1 MQTYLAPKKRL
12 IPLLVVSIIFLLA
25 VLLAL
30 FWSPNHLFLVI
41 DIGIPI
47 IIVALLATWWLSR
60 KQLDSLYLMMNNAYL
75 RYRQGVA
82 SQMIDYDTFVGNFM
96 EENDPDRQH
105 YRYWRHMRHHTDTLN
120 RNFVHRLLTDHR
132 EEAERH
138 FSQEYEGHELPLE
151 KFKELC
157 ELNKIAPIGEGKSET
172 TKEMPSSGNC
182 RPTSKPSKAE
192 DNRRSFESVLTDKD
206 IELLV
211 ECINKL
217 GIIETYEHEEIT
229 ADDLKDFLDSVS
241 KPECRSL
248 VLIKNKEFAYLFKSL
263 SAYRLIAAQWQAP
276 IYQNHLL
283 VTFSK
288 KEYITRQN
296 LSVSANKAAEVP
308 PDGAQVTDQY
318 IDTIRQLHRLK

>member
-12 IPLLVVSIIFLLA
+12 IPLLAASIIFLLA
-25 VLLAL
+25 VLLVL
-30 FWSPNHLFLVI
+30 FLSPSHLLLVI

-96 EENDPDRQH
+96 EENDPCRQH

-120 RNFVHRLLTDHR
+120 RNFVHRLLTDHK
-132 EEAERH
+132 EEAERY
-138 FSQEYEGHELPLE
+138 FSQDYEGHELPLE

-172 TKEMPSSGNC
+172 TKEKPSSGNC
-182 RPTSKPSKAE
+182 CPTSKPSKTE

-206 IELLV
+206 TELLV

-217 GIIETYEHEEIT
+217 GIIETSEHEEIT
-229 ADDLKDFLDSVS
+229 TEDLKDFLDSVS
-241 KPECRSL
+241 KPECQSL

-288 KEYITRQN
+288 KKYITRQN
-296 LSVSANKAAEVP
+296 LSVSANKAVEVP

>member
-12 IPLLVVSIIFLLA
+12 IPLLAASIIFLLA
-25 VLLAL
+25 VLLVL
-30 FWSPNHLFLVI
+30 FLSPSHLLLVI

-47 IIVALLATWWLSR
+47 IIVALLFTGWLSR
-60 KQLDSLYLMMNNAYL
+60 KQLDSLYLMMNNAYI

-96 EENDPDRQH
+96 EENDPCRQH

-157 ELNKIAPIGEGKSET
+157 ELNKIAPIGEGESET

-182 RPTSKPSKAE
+182 LPTSKPSKTE

-217 GIIETYEHEEIT
+217 GIIETCEHEEIT
-229 ADDLKDFLDSVS
+229 TDDLKDFLDSVS

-308 PDGAQVTDQY
+308 PDGAQVSDQY

>member
-12 IPLLVVSIIFLLA
+12 IPLLAASIIFLLA
-25 VLLAL
+25 VLLVL
-30 FWSPNHLFLVI
+30 FLSPSHLLLVI

-60 KQLDSLYLMMNNAYL
+60 KQLDSLYLMMNNAYI

-82 SQMIDYDTFVGNFM
+82 SQMIDYDTFVGNFI
-96 EENDPDRQH
+96 EENDPCRQH

-132 EEAERH
+132 EEAERY

-157 ELNKIAPIGEGKSET
+157 ELNKIAPIGEEKSET
-172 TKEMPSSGNC
+172 KREMPSSGNC
-182 RPTSKPSKAE
+182 LPTSNPSKTE

-229 ADDLKDFLDSVS
+229 ADDLKEFLDSVS
-241 KPECRSL
+241 KPECQSL

>member
-12 IPLLVVSIIFLLA
+12 IPLLAASIIFLLA
-25 VLLAL
+25 VLLVL
-30 FWSPNHLFLVI
+30 FWSSTRLFLVI

-47 IIVALLATWWLSR
+47 IIAALFVTWWLSR

-82 SQMIDYDTFVGNFM
+82 SQMIDYDTFVGNFI

-182 RPTSKPSKAE
+182 RPTSNPSKTE
-192 DNRRSFESVLTDKD
+192 DNRRSLESVLTDKD

-241 KPECRSL
+241 KPECQSL

>member
-1 MQTYLAPKKRL
+1 
-12 IPLLVVSIIFLLA
+12 
-25 VLLAL
+25 
-30 FWSPNHLFLVI
+30 
-41 DIGIPI
+41 
-47 IIVALLATWWLSR
+47 
-60 KQLDSLYLMMNNAYL
+60 
-75 RYRQGVA
+75 
-82 SQMIDYDTFVGNFM
+82 
-96 EENDPDRQH
+96 
-105 YRYWRHMRHHTDTLN
+105 MRHHTDTLN

-157 ELNKIAPIGEGKSET
+157 ELNKIAPIGEGESET
-172 TKEMPSSGNC
+172 TKEMPSLGNC
-182 RPTSKPSKAE
+182 RPTSKPSKAD

-217 GIIETYEHEEIT
+217 GIIETCEHEEIT
-229 ADDLKDFLDSVS
+229 TDDLKDFLDSVS

-308 PDGAQVTDQY
+308 PDGAQVSDQY

>member
-12 IPLLVVSIIFLLA
+12 IPLLAASIIFLLA
-25 VLLAL
+25 VLLVL
-30 FWSPNHLFLVI
+30 FLSPSHLLLVI

-96 EENDPDRQH
+96 EENDPCRQH

-132 EEAERH
+132 EEAERY

-182 RPTSKPSKAE
+182 LPTSNPSKTE

-217 GIIETYEHEEIT
+217 GIIETSEHEEIT
-229 ADDLKDFLDSVS
+229 TEDLKDFLDSVS
-241 KPECRSL
+241 KPECQSL

-288 KEYITRQN
+288 KKYITRQN
-296 LSVSANKAAEVP
+296 LSVSANKAVEVP

>member
-25 VLLAL
+25 ALLVH

-47 IIVALLATWWLSR
+47 IIAALLFTWWLSH
-60 KQLDSLYLMMNNAYL
+60 KQLDSLYLMMNNAYI

-82 SQMIDYDTFVGNFM
+82 LQMIDYDTFVGNFM

-120 RNFVHRLLTDHR
+120 RDFIHRLLTDHKGET
-132 EEAERH
+132 EEA
-138 FSQEYEGHELPLE
+138 FSRKYDGHELPLE
-151 KFKELC
+151 EFKELC
-157 ELNKIAPIGEGKSET
+157 ELNKISPTDKRKSEP
-172 TKEMPSSGNC
+172 TKEMPSLGNC
-182 RPTSKPSKAE
+182 SPTSKPSKTE

-217 GIIETYEHEEIT
+217 GIIETCEHEEIT
-229 ADDLKDFLDSVS
+229 ADDLKDFLDSMS
-241 KPECRSL
+241 KPECQSL

-276 IYQNHLL
+276 VYQNHLL

>member
-12 IPLLVVSIIFLLA
+12 IPLLAASIIFLLA
-25 VLLAL
+25 VLLVL
-30 FWSPNHLFLVI
+30 FLSPSHLLLVI

-96 EENDPDRQH
+96 EENDPCRQH

-132 EEAERH
+132 EEAERY

-182 RPTSKPSKAE
+182 LPTSNPSKTE

-217 GIIETYEHEEIT
+217 GIIETSEHEEIT
-229 ADDLKDFLDSVS
+229 TEDLKDFLDSVS
-241 KPECRSL
+241 KPECQSL

-288 KEYITRQN
+288 KKYITRQN

-308 PDGAQVTDQY
+308 PDGAQVSDQY

>member
-12 IPLLVVSIIFLLA
+12 IPLLAASIIFLLA
-25 VLLAL
+25 VLLVL
-30 FWSPNHLFLVI
+30 FLSPSHLLLVI

-96 EENDPDRQH
+96 EENDPCRQH

-138 FSQEYEGHELPLE
+138 FSQKYEGHELPLE

-157 ELNKIAPIGEGKSET
+157 ELNKIAPIGEEKSET
-172 TKEMPSSGNC
+172 KREMPSSGNC
-182 RPTSKPSKAE
+182 LPTSNPSKTE

-217 GIIETYEHEEIT
+217 GIIETYEHEEVT

-241 KPECRSL
+241 KPECQSL

>member
-12 IPLLVVSIIFLLA
+12 IPLLAASIIFLLA
-25 VLLAL
+25 VLLVL
-30 FWSPNHLFLVI
+30 FLSPSHLLLVI

-47 IIVALLATWWLSR
+47 IIVALLFTGWLSR
-60 KQLDSLYLMMNNAYL
+60 KQLDSLYLMMNNAYI

-96 EENDPDRQH
+96 EENDPWRQH

-157 ELNKIAPIGEGKSET
+157 ELNKIAPIGEGESET
-172 TKEMPSSGNC
+172 TKEMPSLGNC
-182 RPTSKPSKAE
+182 RPTSKPSKAD

-308 PDGAQVTDQY
+308 PDGAQVSDQY

>member
-12 IPLLVVSIIFLLA
+12 IPLLAASIIFLLA
-25 VLLAL
+25 VLLVL
-30 FWSPNHLFLVI
+30 FLSPSHLLLVI

-96 EENDPDRQH
+96 EENDPCRQH

-182 RPTSKPSKAE
+182 LPTSNPSKTE

-217 GIIETYEHEEIT
+217 GIIETSEHEEIT
-229 ADDLKDFLDSVS
+229 TEDLKDFLDSVS
-241 KPECRSL
+241 KPECQSL

-308 PDGAQVTDQY
+308 PDGAQVSDQY

>member
-12 IPLLVVSIIFLLA
+12 IPLLAASIIFLLA
-25 VLLAL
+25 VLLVL
-30 FWSPNHLFLVI
+30 FLSPSHLLLVI

-96 EENDPDRQH
+96 EENDPCRQH

-132 EEAERH
+132 EEAERY

-182 RPTSKPSKAE
+182 LPTSNPSKTE

-217 GIIETYEHEEIT
+217 GIIETSEHEEIT
-229 ADDLKDFLDSVS
+229 TEDLKDFLDSVS
-241 KPECRSL
+241 KPECQSL

-308 PDGAQVTDQY
+308 PDGAQVSDQY

>member
-12 IPLLVVSIIFLLA
+12 IPLLAASIIFLLA
-25 VLLAL
+25 VLLVL
-30 FWSPNHLFLVI
+30 FLSPSHLLLVI

-96 EENDPDRQH
+96 EENDPCRQH

-132 EEAERH
+132 EEAERY

-157 ELNKIAPIGEGKSET
+157 ELNKIAPIGEG
-172 TKEMPSSGNC
+172 NC
-182 RPTSKPSKAE
+182 CPTSKPSKAD

-217 GIIETYEHEEIT
+217 GIIETSEHEEIT
-229 ADDLKDFLDSVS
+229 TEDLKDFLDSVS
-241 KPECRSL
+241 KPECQSL

-288 KEYITRQN
+288 KKYITRQN
-296 LSVSANKAAEVP
+296 LSVSANKAVEVP

>member
-1 MQTYLAPKKRL
+1 
-12 IPLLVVSIIFLLA
+12 
-25 VLLAL
+25 
-30 FWSPNHLFLVI
+30 
-41 DIGIPI
+41 
-47 IIVALLATWWLSR
+47 
-60 KQLDSLYLMMNNAYL
+60 
-75 RYRQGVA
+75 
-82 SQMIDYDTFVGNFM
+82 MIDYDTFVGNFM
-96 EENDPDRQH
+96 EENDPCRQH

-157 ELNKIAPIGEGKSET
+157 ELNKIAPIGEGESET
-172 TKEMPSSGNC
+172 TKEMPSLGNC
-182 RPTSKPSKAE
+182 RPTSKPSKAD

-217 GIIETYEHEEIT
+217 GIIETCEHEEIT
-229 ADDLKDFLDSVS
+229 TDDLKDFLDSVS

-308 PDGAQVTDQY
+308 PDGAQVSDQY

>member
-1 MQTYLAPKKRL
+1 
-12 IPLLVVSIIFLLA
+12 
-25 VLLAL
+25 
-30 FWSPNHLFLVI
+30 
-41 DIGIPI
+41 
-47 IIVALLATWWLSR
+47 
-60 KQLDSLYLMMNNAYL
+60 
-75 RYRQGVA
+75 
-82 SQMIDYDTFVGNFM
+82 
-96 EENDPDRQH
+96 
-105 YRYWRHMRHHTDTLN
+105 
-120 RNFVHRLLTDHR
+120 
-132 EEAERH
+132 
-138 FSQEYEGHELPLE
+138 
-151 KFKELC
+151 
-157 ELNKIAPIGEGKSET
+157 
-172 TKEMPSSGNC
+172 MPSSGNC
-182 RPTSKPSKAE
+182 CPTSKPSKAD

-296 LSVSANKAAEVP
+296 ISVSANKAAEVP

>member
-1 MQTYLAPKKRL
+1 M
-12 IPLLVVSIIFLLA
+12 
-25 VLLAL
+25 
-30 FWSPNHLFLVI
+30 
-41 DIGIPI
+41 
-47 IIVALLATWWLSR
+47 
-60 KQLDSLYLMMNNAYL
+60 
-75 RYRQGVA
+75 
-82 SQMIDYDTFVGNFM
+82 
-96 EENDPDRQH
+96 
-105 YRYWRHMRHHTDTLN
+105 
-120 RNFVHRLLTDHR
+120 
-132 EEAERH
+132 
-138 FSQEYEGHELPLE
+138 PLE

-182 RPTSKPSKAE
+182 LPTSNPSKTE

-217 GIIETYEHEEIT
+217 GIIETSEHEEIT

-296 LSVSANKAAEVP
+296 LSVSANKAADVP

>member
-12 IPLLVVSIIFLLA
+12 LPLLVVSIIFLLA

-47 IIVALLATWWLSR
+47 IIAALLFTGWLSR
-60 KQLDSLYLMMNNAYL
+60 KQLDSLYLMMNNAYI

-96 EENDPDRQH
+96 EENDPVRQH
-105 YRYWRHMRHHTDTLN
+105 YRYWRHMSHHTDTLN

-217 GIIETYEHEEIT
+217 DIIETSEHEEIT
-229 ADDLKDFLDSVS
+229 TDDLKDFLDSVS
-241 KPECRSL
+241 KPECQSL